1 MSEPA
6 IDLQAARTA
15 LLAAAKQLADLVQR
29 QDDTQAPIPG
39 SSWTVGD
46 AMAHVIMDLRTEALV
61 SASQEVA
68 WADGATATPGTPSGV
83 TQLNAR
89 AITVEQERDPK
100 ILAALLMDATSEFLA
115 ASALLPAD
123 HAMPSPYFQGDMAL
137 DLAAV
142 TCVDIGEVV
151 VHGHDVAVAT
161 GQPWPISAEAAQ
173 LALRGALRLIPA
185 YLEPSAANH
194 RGSYDLRVR
203 RGPHVVIR
211 IAHGAVTL
219 TAPDGRPVDCHISA
233 DPVGFLLVMYGRRSV
248 WSAIMRGQ
256 MFGWGRRAWI
266 APGFKA
272 RFRNP

>member
-1 MSEPA
+1 MTAPA
-6 IDLQAARTA
+6 IDLHAARTT
-15 LLAAAKQLADLVQR
+15 LVAAAKQLADLLQGL
-29 QDDTQAPIPG
+29 DDTHARIPG

-61 SASQEVA
+61 SAGQEVS
-68 WADGATATPGTPSGV
+68 WADGATATPGTPGGIA
-83 TQLNAR
+83 QLNAR
-89 AITVEQERDPK
+89 AITVEQERDAK
-100 ILAALLMDATSEFLA
+100 VLAALLMDATTGFVT

-123 HAMPSPYFQGDMAL
+123 HAMPSPYFQGEMAL

-151 VHGHDVAVAT
+151 VHGHDIATAT
-161 GQPWPISAEAAQ
+161 GRPWRIPAESAQ
-173 LALRGALRLIPA
+173 LAVRGALRLIPA
-185 YLEPSAANH
+185 YLDPSAAGH

-211 IAHGAVTL
+211 IADGAVAL
-219 TAPDGRPVDCHISA
+219 TEPDGRPVDCHISA

-248 WSAIMRGQ
+248 RSAILRGQ
-256 MFGWGRRAWI
+256 MLGWGRRAWI
-266 APGFKA
+266 APGLKR